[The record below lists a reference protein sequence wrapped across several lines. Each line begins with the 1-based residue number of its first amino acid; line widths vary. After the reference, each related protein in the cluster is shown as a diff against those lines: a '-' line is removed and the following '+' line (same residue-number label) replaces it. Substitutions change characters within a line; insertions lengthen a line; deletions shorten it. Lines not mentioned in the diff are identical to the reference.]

1 MITTLPGPSQFRG
14 WMNTILLAFATI
26 LAVYSSYGQ
35 CQNTLLFPT
44 TPIAASSFNDTV
56 LVSPNS
62 FAGDYFRVTGLSL
75 NRTYT
80 FLSSN
85 PADFITIRNTNTNAV
100 LGQGPVPFSYN
111 VGSGPDLVEVHINL
125 AVGCGTENINRLTR
139 FVCSSCSAPAGRV
152 GVNTGSPAA
161 TLDVAG
167 EIRLGDAQRPPV
179 AGMIRWNPSTSDFE
193 GYNGTA
199 WVSLTQS
206 NAAAGQWGQV
216 APSTI
221 QENTKLVASD
231 GEASEGFGYSVS
243 IDGDYAIVGAFY
255 DRINGN
261 NDQGSA
267 YIFMRQG
274 NSWVQQAKIVAA
286 DGGVGDLFGSS
297 VGISGDY
304 VVIGAKFDDIGG
316 NVDQGAVYVFL
327 RSGNN
332 WIQHAKLVANDGA
345 SGDQFGSR
353 VKIRGNDIV
362 VGAVSDDIGA
372 NANQGSAYVFV
383 RNGTTWTQQA
393 KLVASDGAANDLFGN
408 VSINGNYVVVGA
420 PGDDIGA
427 NFDQGSAYVFFR
439 TGTSWAQQIKHVA
452 FDGQSGDDFGS
463 SIDFSGQ
470 YLLVGARGDDI
481 GSNTNQGSVYI
492 FRLDPTEWVSGDKII
507 APSGISNMVFGID
520 LAISNG
526 FAIVGASNDQVNGTA
541 SGSAFLYALTNNG
554 WEYRSKVIP
563 SDAGLSDSFGF
574 SVGIDSNHAIIGA
587 FQGDVGPVFNQ
598 GAAYIIKKN

>member
-1 MITTLPGPSQFRG
+1 MVTTLPGPSQFRG

-231 GEASEGFGYSVS
+231 GDAGDGFGSAVS
-243 IDGDYAIVGAFY
+243 INGDYAIIGASA

-261 NDQGSA
+261 NNQGSA
-267 YIFMRQG
+267 YIFVRQG
-274 NSWVQQAKIVAA
+274 NTWVQQAKIAAA
-286 DGGVGDLFGSS
+286 DGSADDGFGNS
-297 VGISGDY
+297 VAISGDY
-304 VVIGAKFDDIGG
+304 AVVGARAHNTNG
-316 NVDQGAVYVFL
+316 NLDQGAAYVFL

-332 WIQHAKLVANDGA
+332 WIQNAKLVANDGA

-353 VKIRGNDIV
+353 VKISGNDIV
-362 VGAVSDDIGA
+362 VGAASDDIGA
-372 NANQGSAYVFV
+372 SANQGSAYVFV
-383 RNGTTWTQQA
+383 RNGTNWVQQA
-393 KLVASDGAANDLFGN
+393 KLVASDGAANDFFGN
-408 VSINGNYVVVGA
+408 VSISGDYVVVGA

-427 NFDQGSAYVFFR
+427 SVDQGSAYVFFR
-439 TGTSWAQQIKHVA
+439 TGTSWAQVVKLTAPDGDA
-452 FDGQSGDDFGS
+452 FDDFGCS
-463 SIDFSGQ
+463 TGISGQ
-470 YLLVGARGDDI
+470 WVIVGARSDDI
-481 GSNTNQGSVYI
+481 GSTVNQGSAHI
-492 FRLDPTEWVSGDKII
+492 FRRDPLTWEHDKKLSLPLGST
-507 APSGISNMVFGID
+507 AGAFGID
-520 LAISNG
+520 VAISNG
-526 FAIVGASNDQVNGTA
+526 FAIVGASNEQVNGTA
-541 SGSAFLYALTNNG
+541 IGSAFLYALTNTS
-554 WEYRSKVIP
+554 WEFKSKFVP
-563 SDAGLSDSFGF
+563 SDGALNDSFGF
-574 SVGIDSNHAIIGA
+574 SVDMNSNHAIIGA